1 MPDPARRVPAEAHE
15 VVHRVIAHRADRS
28 ADAVDDRGKC
38 AAILPELAF
47 ILFELGDALPKLEEN
62 EGKRA
67 FILLASSVPERDE
80 KVL

>member
-1 MPDPARRVPAEAHE
+1 
-15 VVHRVIAHRADRS
+15 
-28 ADAVDDRGKC
+28 VDDRGKC